1 MRKLG
6 AIFIVLLATSAWGGE
21 LIIVAPDFWCPYSCK
36 ASDAN
41 RGFTIDIIDAIFSAH
56 GDRVKFVNMNYARAL
71 SEVRSG
77 EATATPAT
85 YKNEAPDFVF
95 PDEPISSSR
104 YCFYTAA
111 NSQWKYTG
119 VESIATLR
127 IGIIKGYSYG
137 DALDRAIRS
146 KHYDFETEYGD
157 DLTIRMAKMMM
168 AGRLDAFVEDE
179 KLLAY
184 LRKMNPELKLR
195 KAGCEKASDTY
206 MAISPKS
213 PQAQRYAKIFS
224 DGMKELKRS
233 GELTRILERYG
244 INKSEDN

>member
-1 MRKLG
+1 
-6 AIFIVLLATSAWGGE
+6 
-21 LIIVAPDFWCPYSCK
+21 
-36 ASDAN
+36 
-41 RGFTIDIIDAIFSAH
+41 
-56 GDRVKFVNMNYARAL
+56 
-71 SEVRSG
+71 
-77 EATATPAT
+77 
-85 YKNEAPDFVF
+85 
-95 PDEPISSSR
+95 
-104 YCFYTAA
+104 
-111 NSQWKYTG
+111 
-119 VESIATLR
+119 
-127 IGIIKGYSYG
+127 
-137 DALDRAIRS
+137 
-146 KHYDFETEYGD
+146 
-157 DLTIRMAKMMM
+157 MMM